1 MIKRILSRIA
11 FYAVLGIGL
20 IYILFPFYWMI
31 INSVKPAAELFA
43 TPLTYWPRSLT
54 LDNYRAVLADGS
66 FVRSIVNSMVVAG
79 GATVLSLML
88 SSMAAYALARY
99 RFAGK
104 QATLYTILG
113 MSTFPQIAVL
123 GGLFTLARALGIYNT
138 YTSLILSYMIFTLPF
153 CVWVL
158 TSFIKEIPDTLDEAA
173 TIDGAS
179 AWQVL
184 WKVII
189 PLAGPGLVATGLLSF
204 INAWNEFLFA
214 LTLTADN
221 QARTVPVAIALF
233 SGQSE
238 HELPWGKITAASTVV
253 TVPVVLL
260 ALIFQKRIVEG
271 LTSGAVKG

>member
-1 MIKRILSRIA
+1 MKRIVSRAA
-11 FYAVLGIGL
+11 FYVLLGL
-20 IYILFPFYWMI
+20 TLFYILFPFYWMI
-31 INSVKPAAELFA
+31 VNSLKPAAELFT
-43 TPLTYWPRSLT
+43 TPLSYWPRQIT

-66 FVRSIVNSMVVAG
+66 FVRSILNSLIVAG
-79 GATVLSLML
+79 GVTFLSLAL
-88 SSMAAYALARY
+88 SALAAYALARY
-99 RFAGK
+99 KFAGK
-104 QATLYTILG
+104 QVTLYVILG

-123 GGLFTLARALGIYNT
+123 GGLFTLARALGLYNT
-138 YTSLILSYMIFTLPF
+138 YGALILSYMIFTLPF

-158 TSFIKEIPDTLDEAA
+158 TNFIKDIPDTLDEAA

-179 AWQVL
+179 PLQLL
-184 WKVII
+184 WRVII

-253 TVPVVLL
+253 TVPVVVL

>member
-1 MIKRILSRIA
+1 MIIRLLSRTA
-11 FYAVLGIGL
+11 FYLILAVGL
-20 IYILFPFYWMI
+20 FYILFPFYWMI
-31 INSVKPAAELFA
+31 VNSLKPSAELFA
-43 TPLTYWPRSLT
+43 TPLSYWPRQLT

-66 FVRSIVNSMVVAG
+66 FVRSIFNSFVVAG
-79 GATVLSLML
+79 GATILSLAL

-104 QATLYTILG
+104 QATLYIILG

-138 YTSLILSYMIFTLPF
+138 YWALILSYMIFTLPF

-179 AWQVL
+179 AWQIL

-221 QARTVPVAIALF
+221 QARTVPVAVALF

-260 ALIFQKRIVEG
+260 ALMFQKRIVEG

>member
-1 MIKRILSRIA
+1 MITRILSRTA
-11 FYAVLGIGL
+11 FYLILAIGL
-20 IYILFPFYWMI
+20 FYILFPFYWMI
-31 INSVKPAAELFA
+31 VNSLKPSAELFA
-43 TPLTYWPRSLT
+43 TPLSYWPRQLT

-66 FVRSIVNSMVVAG
+66 FVRSIFNSFVVAG
-79 GATVLSLML
+79 GATILSLAL

-104 QATLYTILG
+104 QATLYIILG

-138 YTSLILSYMIFTLPF
+138 YWALILSYMIFTLPF

-158 TSFIKEIPDTLDEAA
+158 TSFVKEIPDTLDEAA

-179 AWQVL
+179 AWQIL

-221 QARTVPVAIALF
+221 QARTVPVAVALF

-260 ALIFQKRIVEG
+260 ALMFQKRIVEG

>member
-1 MIKRILSRIA
+1 MIKRILSRTA
-11 FYAVLGIGL
+11 FYLVLTIGL

-31 INSVKPAAELFA
+31 VNSLKPAAELFA

-79 GATVLSLML
+79 GATVLSLAL

-138 YTSLILSYMIFTLPF
+138 YSALILSYMIFTLPF

-179 AWQVL
+179 PWQVL

>member
-1 MIKRILSRIA
+1 MIKRILSRAA
-11 FYAVLGIGL
+11 FYVVLGIGL
-20 IYILFPFYWMI
+20 LYILFPFYWMI
-31 INSVKPAAELFA
+31 VNSLKPAAELFS
-43 TPLTYWPRSLT
+43 TPLSYWPRQISF
-54 LDNYRAVLADGS
+54 DNYRAVLADSS
-66 FVRSIVNSMVVAG
+66 FVRAIFNSVIVAG
-79 GATVLSLML
+79 GATLLSLGL

-99 RFAGK
+99 RFPGK
-104 QATLYTILG
+104 QATLYAILG

-123 GGLFTLARALGIYNT
+123 GGLFMLARALGIYNT
-138 YTSLILSYMIFTLPF
+138 YWALILSYMIFTLPF

-158 TSFIKEIPDTLDEAA
+158 TSFIKEIPETLDEAS
-173 TIDGAS
+173 TIDGATP
-179 AWQVL
+179 WQCL
-184 WKVII
+184 WRVII

-221 QARTVPVAIALF
+221 SARTVPVAVALF

-253 TVPVVLL
+253 TVPVVML

>member
-1 MIKRILSRIA
+1 MIKRILSRAA
-11 FYAVLGIGL
+11 FYVVLGIGL
-20 IYILFPFYWMI
+20 LYILFPFYWMI
-31 INSVKPAAELFA
+31 VNSLKPAAELFS
-43 TPLTYWPRSLT
+43 TPLSYWPRQISF
-54 LDNYRAVLADGS
+54 DNYRAVLAESS
-66 FVRSIVNSMVVAG
+66 FVRAIFNSVIVAG
-79 GATVLSLML
+79 GATLLSLGL

-99 RFAGK
+99 RFPGK
-104 QATLYTILG
+104 QATLYAILG

-123 GGLFTLARALGIYNT
+123 GGLFMLARALGIYNT
-138 YTSLILSYMIFTLPF
+138 YWALILSYMIFTLPF

-158 TSFIKEIPDTLDEAA
+158 TSFIKEIPETLDEAS
-173 TIDGAS
+173 TIDGATP
-179 AWQVL
+179 WQCL
-184 WKVII
+184 WRVII

-221 QARTVPVAIALF
+221 SARTVPVAVALF

-253 TVPVVLL
+253 TVPVVML

>member
-31 INSVKPAAELFA
+31 VNSLKPAAELFA

>member
-1 MIKRILSRIA
+1 MKRFLSRAA
-11 FYAVLGIGL
+11 FYVLLGL
-20 IYILFPFYWMI
+20 TLFYILFPFYWMI
-31 INSVKPAAELFA
+31 VNSLKPAAELFT
-43 TPLTYWPRSLT
+43 TPLSYWPRQIT

-66 FVRSIVNSMVVAG
+66 FVRSILNSLIVAG
-79 GATVLSLML
+79 GVTFLSLAL
-88 SSMAAYALARY
+88 SALAAYALARY
-99 RFAGK
+99 KFAGK
-104 QATLYTILG
+104 QVTLYVILG

-123 GGLFTLARALGIYNT
+123 GGLFTLARALGLYNT
-138 YTSLILSYMIFTLPF
+138 YGALILSYMIFTLPF

-158 TSFIKEIPDTLDEAA
+158 TNFIKDIPDTLDEAA

-179 AWQVL
+179 PLQLL
-184 WKVII
+184 WRVII

-253 TVPVVLL
+253 TVPVVVL